1 MSGARWTRSQSGFVT
16 ASADVINQSPR
27 GRGARARA
35 RTPAAAPLDIPA
47 LHACEPARSPEG
59 TQYRAD
65 RHRVYLARQD
75 CIYTTRDSELETRTQ
90 YLCRGSSILRL
101 AWARRYVGWRAVG
114 TPQLPR
120 RDLDL
125 ARSNLLGGQLR
136 APRPLPL
143 QRGLHPRRSIAVQT
157 ARRVPAH
164 SAGRPPVS
172 ARSTEGR
179 RLRPAAAQRLQL
191 RSVGSAHRGR
201 AAEVLVG

>member
-27 GRGARARA
+27 GRGGARARA

-136 APRPLPL
+136 APRPLPTHTTYERATNYTEHRHHHVS
-143 QRGLHPRRSIAVQT
+143 QSHAARGTAGGVEIESAVRALCSPRSVSESKS
-157 ARRVPAH
+157 
-164 SAGRPPVS
+164 SAGA
-172 ARSTEGR
+172 AR
-179 RLRPAAAQRLQL
+179 
-191 RSVGSAHRGR
+191 
-201 AAEVLVG
+201 